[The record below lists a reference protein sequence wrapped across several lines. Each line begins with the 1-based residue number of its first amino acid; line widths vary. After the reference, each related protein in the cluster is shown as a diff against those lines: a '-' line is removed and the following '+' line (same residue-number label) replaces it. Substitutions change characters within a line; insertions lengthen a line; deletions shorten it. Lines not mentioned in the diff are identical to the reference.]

1 MSSFEEYNSEI
12 DNNEYVERNKK
23 GIRLSTLNPKIRD
36 KISKF
41 DTSNDG
47 EINIEEAIQGLITL
61 QKQSNNYKKTVYL
74 LVPLMM
80 VMLAC
85 ILGVNIL
92 AINLTK
98 EIKTTSTA
106 DDNFLTNKQGE
117 IVSTVSYSDNKG
129 FYDWLLEDSNSFI
142 DILNIGS
149 MRLKVDSIYLEDL
162 NETSIV
168 YVSTPNIWFSLC
180 SNGSY
185 TIENVQG
192 EYNMKIR
199 DLIEEQ
205 LKHYQDT
212 LLAKSQNK
220 VVEEPVINLMTVFID
235 RPDDPSVIGKGR
247 HNFDTDKN
255 GLKGF
260 ACIRYNKYGQC
271 IMRG

>member
-74 LVPLMM
+74 LVPLIM

-98 EIKTTSTA
+98 EIKTTSAA
-106 DDNFLTNKQGE
+106 DNNFLTNKQGE
-117 IVSTVSYSDNKG
+117 IVSTISYSDNKG
-129 FYDWLLEDSNSFI
+129 FYEWLLEDSNSFI

-185 TIENVQG
+185 KIENVQG

-235 RPDDPSVIGKGR
+235 RPEPAIVGKGS
-247 HNFDTDKN
+247 HIFDTEKT
-255 GLKGF
+255 GVKGF
-260 ACIRYNKYGQC
+260 VCIKYNRLGHC
-271 IMRG
+271 ILRG